1 MGREYPWQARLY
13 SCLHNGDFPK
23 RCGIPTAAGKTNSI
37 AVWLIS
43 LWRDNDDLEAG
54 TRTIV
59 PRRLVYVVN
68 RRTEVDQATAEVE
81 RMRSRL
87 LTAKPDSPLGLMRR
101 AFQRASAAPDEA
113 GVTISTL
120 RGQHA
125 DNHEWDHDASRPAII
140 VGTVD
145 MIGAACSSVLWIGR
159 SKIFHPVTR
168 PDSLI
173 ILDEARHPHLRKRC
187 FLFASTYSEQMR
199 FVHPT

>member
-1 MGREYPWQARLY
+1 MTPAQPSTVFATAFSELTGYPPYPWQARLY

-43 LWRDNDDLEAG
+43 LWRDNDDPEAG

-101 AFQRASAAPDEA
+101 ALQRASTAPDEA

-120 RGQHA
+120 R
-125 DNHEWDHDASRPAII
+125 
-140 VGTVD
+140 
-145 MIGAACSSVLWIGR
+145 
-159 SKIFHPVTR
+159 
-168 PDSLI
+168 
-173 ILDEARHPHLRKRC
+173 
-187 FLFASTYSEQMR
+187 ASTPTTTSGTMMR
-199 FVHPT
+199 HVRHHSRYRRHDRQPLALN